1 MADREQIEISAIQ
14 ADKLN
19 VGTNEKAEYLAALP
33 EHHDTLYPLLSLAR
47 KVKDALTPVE
57 PDRAFCENLRLS
69 LLAAAHQRLVYRLSF
84 RAKPTRLSSSQAQA
98 EGSTKSQRP
107 IQLFRRHRTE
117 ILIGAAALGSVV
129 SVAGIV
135 AYWIHT
141 RAAKAQRAL
150 PG

>member
-1 MADREQIEISAIQ
+1 MADRALIETLAAH

-19 VGTNEKAEYLAALP
+19 MGTDEEAEYLTTLP
-33 EHHDTLYPLLSLAR
+33 EHQDTLQPLLALAR
-47 KVKDALTPVE
+47 GVKNALTPVE
-57 PDRAFCENLRLS
+57 PDSAFRENLRLS
-69 LLAAAHQRLVYRLSF
+69 LLAAARQRLASRLSL
-84 RAKPTRLSSSQAQA
+84 RA
-98 EGSTKSQRP
+98 EGSTKP
-107 IQLFRRHRTE
+107 PHPVHLFRRHRRE

-135 AYWIHT
+135 AYWIHA

>member
-1 MADREQIEISAIQ
+1 MADREWIEILATH

-19 VGTNEKAEYLAALP
+19 IGTNEETEYLATLP
-33 EHHDTLYPLLSLAR
+33 EHQDALQPLLALAR
-47 KVKDALTPVE
+47 KVKDALAPVE
-57 PDRAFCENLRLS
+57 PDPAFRENLRLS
-69 LLAAAHQRLVYRLSF
+69 LLAAARQWLASRLS
-84 RAKPTRLSSSQAQA
+84 LQA
-98 EGSTKSQRP
+98 EGLTKSQRP
-107 IQLFRRHRTE
+107 VHLFRRHRKE

-129 SVAGIV
+129 SAGIV

>member
-1 MADREQIEISAIQ
+1 MADRRLIEILATH

-19 VGTNEKAEYLAALP
+19 AGTNEEAEYLATLP
-33 EHHDTLYPLLSLAR
+33 EHQDTLQSLLQVAR
-47 KVKDALTPVE
+47 KVKDALAPVE
-57 PDRAFCENLRLS
+57 PDSAFRENLHLS
-69 LLAAAHQRLVYRLSF
+69 LLAAARQRLASRLSF
-84 RAKPTRLSSSQAQA
+84 RA

-107 IQLFRRHRTE
+107 VHLFRRHRRE

-135 AYWIHT
+135 AYWLHA

>member
-1 MADREQIEISAIQ
+1 MADREWIEILATH
-14 ADKLN
+14 ADRLN
-19 VGTNEKAEYLAALP
+19 AGTNEEAAYLATLP
-33 EHHDTLYPLLSLAR
+33 EHQDTLQPLLALAR
-47 KVKDALTPVE
+47 KVKDALVPVQ
-57 PDRAFCENLRLS
+57 PDPAFRENLRLS
-69 LLAAAHQRLVYRLSF
+69 LLAAAHQWSASQLSL
-84 RAKPTRLSSSQAQA
+84 RA

-107 IQLFRRHRTE
+107 VHLFRRHRKE
-117 ILIGAAALGSVV
+117 ILIGAAAVGSVV

>member
-1 MADREQIEISAIQ
+1 MADREWIEILATH

-19 VGTNEKAEYLAALP
+19 AGTNEAAEYLATLP
-33 EHHDTLYPLLSLAR
+33 EHQDTLQPLLSLAR
-47 KVKDALTPVE
+47 KIKDALTTVE
-57 PDRAFCENLRLS
+57 PDAAFCENLRLS
-69 LLAAAHQRLVYRLSF
+69 LLAAAHQRLIYRLSL

-107 IQLFRRHRTE
+107 VHLFRRHRKR

>member
-1 MADREQIEISAIQ
+1 MADREWIEILATH

-19 VGTNEKAEYLAALP
+19 AGTNEEAAYLATLP
-33 EHHDTLYPLLSLAR
+33 EHQDTLEPLLALAR
-47 KVKDALTPVE
+47 KVKDALAPVE
-57 PDRAFCENLRLS
+57 PDSAFCENLRLG
-69 LLAAAHQRLVYRLSF
+69 LLAAAHQRLASRLS
-84 RAKPTRLSSSQAQA
+84 LQA

-107 IQLFRRHRTE
+107 VHLFRRHRKE
-117 ILIGAAALGSVV
+117 ILIGAAAVGSVV

-135 AYWIHT
+135 AYWIHA

>member
-1 MADREQIEISAIQ
+1 MTNKEQIEILATQ
-14 ADKLN
+14 ADKMN
-19 VGTNEKAEYLAALP
+19 IGTNEEAEYLATLP
-33 EHHDTLYPLLSLAR
+33 EHQDTLQPLLALAR
-47 KVKDALTPVE
+47 KIKDALTPVE
-57 PDRAFCENLRLS
+57 PDPAFCENLRLS
-69 LLAAAHQRLVYRLSF
+69 LLAAARQRLVSRLSL
-84 RAKPTRLSSSQAQA
+84 RA
-98 EGSTKSQRP
+98 EGSTESQRP
-107 IQLFRRHRTE
+107 IHLFRRHRTE

>member
-1 MADREQIEISAIQ
+1 MADREWIEILATH

-19 VGTNEKAEYLAALP
+19 AGTNEEAAYLATLP
-33 EHHDTLYPLLSLAR
+33 EHQDTLEPLLALAR
-47 KVKDALTPVE
+47 KVKDALAPVE
-57 PDRAFCENLRLS
+57 PDSAFCENLCLG
-69 LLAAAHQRLVYRLSF
+69 LLAAARQRLASRLS
-84 RAKPTRLSSSQAQA
+84 LQA

-107 IQLFRRHRTE
+107 VHLFRRHRKE
-117 ILIGAAALGSVV
+117 ILIGAAAVGSVV

-135 AYWIHT
+135 AYWIHA

>member
-1 MADREQIEISAIQ
+1 MRQTPTSETIMADREWIEILATH

-19 VGTNEKAEYLAALP
+19 AGANEAAEYLATLP
-33 EHHDTLYPLLSLAR
+33 AHRDTLRPLLALAR
-47 KVKDALTPVE
+47 KVKDALAPVE
-57 PDRAFCENLRLS
+57 PAPAFCENLRLS
-69 LLAAAHQRLVYRLSF
+69 LLAAAHQWS
-84 RAKPTRLSSSQAQA
+84 ASRLSSSQAQA

-107 IQLFRRHRTE
+107 VHLFRRHRKR

-141 RAAKAQRAL
+141 RVAKA
-150 PG
+150 

>member
-1 MADREQIEISAIQ
+1 MADREWIEILATH

-19 VGTNEKAEYLAALP
+19 AGTNEEAAYLATLP
-33 EHHDTLYPLLSLAR
+33 EHQDTLEPLLALAR
-47 KVKDALTPVE
+47 KVKDALAPVE
-57 PDRAFCENLRLS
+57 PAPAFCENLRLS
-69 LLAAAHQRLVYRLSF
+69 LLAAARQRLASPLS
-84 RAKPTRLSSSQAQA
+84 
-98 EGSTKSQRP
+98 STKSQRP
-107 IQLFRRHRTE
+107 THLFRRHRKE

-150 PG
+150 PS

>member
-1 MADREQIEISAIQ
+1 MAERKLIEILATH

-19 VGTNEKAEYLAALP
+19 AGVNEEAEYLATLP
-33 EHHDTLYPLLSLAR
+33 EHRDTLQPLLAVAR
-47 KVKDALTPVE
+47 KVKDALALVE
-57 PDRAFCENLRLS
+57 PDPAFCEKLRLG
-69 LLAAAHQRLVYRLSF
+69 LLAAALQRLASRLNS
-84 RAKPTRLSSSQAQA
+84 KP
-98 EGSTKSQRP
+98 QRP
-107 IQLFRRHRTE
+107 VHLFRRHRKE

-141 RAAKAQRAL
+141 RAAKAQHTL

>member
-1 MADREQIEISAIQ
+1 MADREWIEILATH

-19 VGTNEKAEYLAALP
+19 AGTNEEAAYLATLP
-33 EHHDTLYPLLSLAR
+33 EHQDTLEPLLALAR
-47 KVKDALTPVE
+47 KVKDALAPVE
-57 PDRAFCENLRLS
+57 PDSAFCENLRLG
-69 LLAAAHQRLVYRLSF
+69 LLAAARQRSASQLSL
-84 RAKPTRLSSSQAQA
+84 RA
-98 EGSTKSQRP
+98 EGSTKFQRP
-107 IQLFRRHRTE
+107 VHLFRRHRKE

-135 AYWIHT
+135 AYWIHA

>member
-1 MADREQIEISAIQ
+1 MADRELIEILATH

-19 VGTNEKAEYLAALP
+19 AGTNEEAEYLATLS
-33 EHHDTLYPLLSLAR
+33 EHQDTLQPLLTTAR
-47 KVKDALTPVE
+47 KVKDALAPVE
-57 PDRAFCENLRLS
+57 PDSAFCENLRLS
-69 LLAAAHQRLVYRLSF
+69 LLAAAHQRSASRLTS
-84 RAKPTRLSSSQAQA
+84 
-98 EGSTKSQRP
+98 STKSRRP
-107 IQLFRRHRTE
+107 VHLFRRRKKE

>member
-1 MADREQIEISAIQ
+1 MADREWIETLTTHT
-14 ADKLN
+14 DKLN
-19 VGTNEKAEYLAALP
+19 AGGNEEAEYLTTLP
-33 EHHDTLYPLLSLAR
+33 EHQDTLQPLLALAR
-47 KVKDALTPVE
+47 KIKGALTPVE
-57 PDRAFCENLRLS
+57 PDPTFCENLRLG
-69 LLAAAHQRLVYRLSF
+69 LLAAARQRLVSRLSL
-84 RAKPTRLSSSQAQA
+84 RA

-107 IQLFRRHRTE
+107 IHLFRRRRKE

-150 PG
+150 AG

>member
-1 MADREQIEISAIQ
+1 MADREWIEILATH
-14 ADKLN
+14 ADRLN
-19 VGTNEKAEYLAALP
+19 AGTNEEAAYLATLP
-33 EHHDTLYPLLSLAR
+33 ERQDTLQPLLALAR
-47 KVKDALTPVE
+47 KVKDALVPVQ
-57 PDRAFCENLRLS
+57 PDPAFHENLRLS
-69 LLAAAHQRLVYRLSF
+69 LLAAAHQWSASRLSL
-84 RAKPTRLSSSQAQA
+84 RA

-107 IQLFRRHRTE
+107 VHLFRRHRKE
-117 ILIGAAALGSVV
+117 ILIGAAAVGSVV